1 MATIKERKEALLA
14 LQDQK
19 FRQIKQI
26 DKQKNQV
33 ITELVEI
40 NGKLDLLEELEKESL
55 QVSTNDKNVESSEKG
70 EETPLVKTEEKECEK
85 IT

>member
-19 FRQIKQI
+19 FKQIKQI

-55 QVSTNDKNVESSEKG
+55 QAAKNIEQVSESKKEEVPEVKVEK
-70 EETPLVKTEEKECEK
+70 VKEEK
-85 IT
+85 